1 MNYEKKYKIALDR
14 AKEQLECSKVCE
26 YKNADIASA
35 IMKTM
40 YNIFPELKESEDEKI
55 RKTIVRFFKDNY
67 PNETKMY
74 DGSVTVEKVIDW
86 LEKQRDKYLFTYDDI
101 LALQCCMETSKK
113 VQEDKEL
120 YKQLQSLHDR
130 LHDTYWLK
138 KQGEHHIAGY
148 LVDKNEKIRKALIN
162 VFSTH
167 KDYEIFF
174 GVSVEDIVAWLKKQE
189 ASNPYSGVS
198 FEFNGHTWGMCARD
212 NGVEILVDRAIKER
226 VSLDDKPQD
235 KSVIKAINEKEE
247 EVDNANEGEQKTSW
261 ELVREFIQ
269 KFGRMPEDE
278 DELNCL
284 VQYVIDNKNK

>member
-1 MNYEKKYKIALDR
+1 MNYERKYKIALDR

-26 YKNADIASA
+26 YKNADVASA

-162 VFSTH
+162 
-167 KDYEIFF
+167 
-174 GVSVEDIVAWLKKQE
+174 
-189 ASNPYSGVS
+189 
-198 FEFNGHTWGMCARD
+198 
-212 NGVEILVDRAIKER
+212 
-226 VSLDDKPQD
+226 
-235 KSVIKAINEKEE
+235 EKEE